1 MILQIAT
8 FPIKPDKKSAFQ
20 SRLMHAVEASRKE
33 DGVHL
38 YLPSWSPEE
47 ENLMVLIEEYKS
59 QEALDSHLEQEHT
72 KALLAELNDYLAGT
86 AEVRVYDVNGVDVK
100 EIS

>member
-1 MILQIAT
+1 MILQVVT
-8 FPIKPDKKSAFQ
+8 FPIKSDKKSAFE

-38 YLPSWSPEE
+38 YLPSWSPEDA
-47 ENLMVLIEEYKS
+47 NMLVLIEEYKS

-72 KALLAELNDYLAGT
+72 KAFLAELSDFLSGK
-86 AEVRVYDVNGVDVK
+86 AELRVYDVNGVDVK